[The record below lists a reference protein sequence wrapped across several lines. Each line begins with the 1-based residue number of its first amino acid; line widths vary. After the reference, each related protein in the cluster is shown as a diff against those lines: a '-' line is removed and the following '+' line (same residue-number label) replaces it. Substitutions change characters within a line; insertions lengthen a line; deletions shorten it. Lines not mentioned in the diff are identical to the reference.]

1 MSYMK
6 QLLTNLEWGE
16 EENDIDEDEANGGEG
31 NETSENDTEGIK
43 NASSNTINKKDV
55 RPNEIREI
63 NAPVWMRDYIFK
75 EGLSEEKNELNIK
88 LVAHVDPLSNG
99 EAVKSSKW
107 RQAMDAK

>member
-1 MSYMK
+1 
-6 QLLTNLEWGE
+6 
-16 EENDIDEDEANGGEG
+16 
-31 NETSENDTEGIK
+31 
-43 NASSNTINKKDV
+43 
-55 RPNEIREI
+55 
-63 NAPVWMRDYIFK
+63 MRDYIFK